1 MAIPAKGQKMFSI
14 SETQHSLTV
23 NWDGQEVLG
32 YHFPE
37 DGNRPYCHPLRLPG
51 GPPLTMNEP
60 GDHVHHQGMWVAW
73 KKVNGVN
80 FWEQPAPGEDAA
92 GFGKIVPQRI
102 IERRAGRGQA
112 RIIAENRWLDWQGV
126 THLTERRQLTLGA
139 PETAKEGFKHALR
152 ILVELEFR
160 PNEREVILD
169 LRRGEPGADGRFYSG
184 LAIRFDNVLTP
195 GSLLDADG
203 RTEPMDIFGQQSR
216 WCSFTSRH
224 PADGEIYGAAIV
236 DDVKNP
242 RSPTTW
248 WVRNRENYCLI
259 HPSLVYYEP
268 LCLAADEVLK
278 LRYFVVLYR
287 GQPDVELFE
296 KLADSDVSG

>member
-1 MAIPAKGQKMFSI
+1 MK
-14 SETQHSLTV
+14 
-23 NWDGQEVLG
+23 
-32 YHFPE
+32 
-37 DGNRPYCHPLRLPG
+37 
-51 GPPLTMNEP
+51 
-60 GDHVHHQGMWVAW
+60 
-73 KKVNGVN
+73 
-80 FWEQPAPGEDAA
+80 
-92 GFGKIVPQRI
+92 
-102 IERRAGRGQA
+102 
-112 RIIAENRWLDWQGV
+112 
-126 THLTERRQLTLGA
+126 
-139 PETAKEGFKHALR
+139 
-152 ILVELEFR
+152 ILVELEFL
-160 PNEREVILD
+160 PNEREVVLD

-184 LAIRFDNVLTP
+184 LAIRFDNVLSP

-236 DDVKNP
+236 DNVKNP
-242 RSPTTW
+242 RYPTTW

-268 LCLAADEVLK
+268 LHLASDEVLK

-287 GQPDVELFE
+287 GQPDVKLLG

>member
-1 MAIPAKGQKMFSI
+1 MFSI
-14 SETQHSLTV
+14 SETQDSLTV
-23 NWDGQEVLG
+23 NWAGQEVLG
-32 YHFPE
+32 YHFLE

-51 GPPLTMNEP
+51 GPTLTMNEP

-80 FWEQPAPGEDAA
+80 FWEQPAPGEDAT
-92 GFGKIVPQRI
+92 GFGKIVHQRI
-102 IERRAGRGQA
+102 VERTAGTRLA
-112 RIIAENRWLDWQGV
+112 RIIAENAWLDWRGV
-126 THLTERRQLTLGA
+126 THLTERRQITLGE
-139 PETAKEGFKHALR
+139 PTTPDTMK

-160 PNEREVILD
+160 PNEREVVLD

-203 RTEPMDIFGQQSR
+203 RTEPMDIFGKQSR

-236 DDVKNP
+236 DNVKNP
-242 RSPTTW
+242 RYPTTW

-268 LCLAADEVLK
+268 LHLASDEMLK

-287 GQPDVELFE
+287 GQPDVKLFG

>member
-1 MAIPAKGQKMFSI
+1 MFSI
-14 SETQHSLTV
+14 SQTQHSLTV

-80 FWEQPAPGEDAA
+80 FWEQPAPGADAA
-92 GFGKIVPQRI
+92 GFGKIVHQRI
-102 IERRAGRGQA
+102 VERRAGKGQA

-139 PETAKEGFKHALR
+139 PETAKEGSKHAMR
-152 ILVELEFR
+152 ILVELEFL

-195 GSLLDADG
+195 GRLLDADG
-203 RTEPMDIFGQQSR
+203 RTEPMDIFGQQSQ
-216 WCSFTSRH
+216 WCSFTSQH

-236 DDVKNP
+236 DYVNNP
-242 RSPTTW
+242 RYPTTW

-287 GQPDVELFE
+287 GQPDVELLG